1 MKGNEKIIAILNA
14 RLAEELTA
22 INQYMLHS
30 EMCDNWGYEK
40 LHKAIEQ
47 RAIQEMRHGEALIG
61 RILFLE
67 GKPIVSQ
74 LNKVYIGE
82 DVEEQLKNDWNAE
95 AEAIKAYN
103 ESIRISSE
111 LGDNGT
117 HELLKSIL
125 KDEEEHIDWIEV
137 QLDQIKQM
145 GIQNYLSQQSE

>member
-1 MKGNEKIIAILNA
+1 MKGNEKIIALLNA

-47 RAIQEMRHGEALIG
+47 RAIQEMRHAEALIG

-74 LNKVYIGE
+74 LNKIHIGE
-82 DVEEQLKNDWNAE
+82 DVEQQLKNDWNAE
-95 AEAIKAYN
+95 EEAIKVYN
-103 ESIRISSE
+103 ESIRLASE
-111 LGDNGT
+111 LGDHGT

-125 KDEEEHIDWIEV
+125 KDEEDHIDWIEV
-137 QLDQIKQM
+137 QIDQIRQM
-145 GIQNYLSQQSE
+145 GIQNYLVQQAG